1 MKHTTGIGRNVI
13 SPRARQA
20 LFAVPLAILLASCGP
35 RPGCG
40 AKESDPAQA
49 ATWDARR
56 MDMVQHLRTYGVT
69 HANVL
74 AAMGKIRRHLFI
86 PEDYRHRQT
95 AYGDYPCPI
104 GYEQTISQPYIV
116 AYMTECMD
124 VRSGDK
130 VLEIGTGSGYQAA
143 VLAECGADVYTIEI
157 IPELARHAESVLL
170 AEGYADRVHVVAGD
184 GYKGWKEHMPYDNII
199 VTCAPEEIP
208 RALVEQLKEGGRMIL
223 PLGELGN
230 QRLVVLTRH
239 GDQVEVKYDL
249 PVRFV
254 PMVHGHEQ

>member
-86 PEDYRHRQT
+86 PED
-95 AYGDYPCPI
+95 
-104 GYEQTISQPYIV
+104 
-116 AYMTECMD
+116 
-124 VRSGDK
+124 
-130 VLEIGTGSGYQAA
+130 
-143 VLAECGADVYTIEI
+143 
-157 IPELARHAESVLL
+157 
-170 AEGYADRVHVVAGD
+170 
-184 GYKGWKEHMPYDNII
+184 
-199 VTCAPEEIP
+199 
-208 RALVEQLKEGGRMIL
+208 
-223 PLGELGN
+223 
-230 QRLVVLTRH
+230 
-239 GDQVEVKYDL
+239 
-249 PVRFV
+249 
-254 PMVHGHEQ
+254 